1 MLAPRLAVGLT
12 VATLGGVAAPTA
24 AGATNVCRSHAGSFE
39 LRASSV
45 GCVAARSV
53 QYSYTHSENPNG
65 CAGPCMVYA
74 ADRTWRCSVRIL
86 RNYGYDPAIFGDR
99 VTGRVLCIHI
109 ANRGRFVRWKFDGG
123 GD

>member
-1 MLAPRLAVGLT
+1 MSADRTRVPSSCARPRSDASRLAAFSIRT
-12 VATLGGVAAPTA
+12 RIAKTQTA
-24 AGATNVCRSHAGSFE
+24 ALG
-39 LRASSV
+39 RAW
-45 GCVAARSV
+45 
-53 QYSYTHSENPNG
+53 
-65 CAGPCMVYA
+65 VYA